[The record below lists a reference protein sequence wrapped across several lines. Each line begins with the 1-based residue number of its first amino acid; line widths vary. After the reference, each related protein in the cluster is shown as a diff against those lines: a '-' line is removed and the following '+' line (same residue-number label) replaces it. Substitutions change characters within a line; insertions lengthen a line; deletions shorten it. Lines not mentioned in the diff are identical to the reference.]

1 MNEHTILALNV
12 KEKFQEDS
20 NPKIRNELQSTTDE
34 IKTSRIIEYSFHH

>member
-20 NPKIRNELQSTTDE
+20 NPKIRNELQQMKSKLVD
-34 IKTSRIIEYSFHH
+34 